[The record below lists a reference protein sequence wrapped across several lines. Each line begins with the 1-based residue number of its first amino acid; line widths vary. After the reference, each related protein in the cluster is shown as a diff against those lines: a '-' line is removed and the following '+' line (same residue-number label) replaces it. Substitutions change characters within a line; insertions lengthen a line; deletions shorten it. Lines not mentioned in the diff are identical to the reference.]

1 MREIE
6 YLDLED
12 IIYIH
17 DTMLSEYGG
26 STGIKELGRLE
37 YILDM
42 PRSELFGM
50 SQFPSIFEKAAAYLF
65 YLATGH
71 CFVDANKRT
80 GFSSTS
86 VFLEINGFDFIADDE
101 EVYEFV
107 IYVVESNQRKEE
119 WERRYPYKDSD
130 ELIPEIALWLEEHCV
145 EIDVA

>member
-12 IIYIH
+12 ILYIH

-26 STGIKELGRLE
+26 RAGIKEPGRLE
-37 YILDM
+37 NILDM
-42 PRSELFGM
+42 PRSELFGTP
-50 SQFPSIFEKAAAYLF
+50 QFPTVFDKAAAYLF
-65 YLATGH
+65 YLSTGH

-80 GFSSTS
+80 GFASAS

-119 WERRYPYKDSD
+119 WERRYSYKDSD
-130 ELIPEIALWLEEHCV
+130 ELISEIALWLENHCA
-145 EIDVA
+145 EIHDI